1 VSGRSIAKA
10 SDSEAVYIEYTNRR
24 AWTREEERQLAA
36 LYADGF
42 TPARLSRILCRTV
55 GAINSKLDYMLVERK
70 TKYRAW
76 TAPEL
81 RRALKMR
88 ADGAGFSAIAR
99 ELGRSPTSVRH
110 AIIAAQGVAA

>member
-1 VSGRSIAKA
+1 MSAPLPKA
-10 SDSEAVYIEYTNRR
+10 ACRGETVYIEYTNRR

-88 ADGAGFSAIAR
+88 TEGMGFSAIAR